1 MDNNLGAYLRARRE
15 LQRPEDV
22 GLRDDG
28 AGRMRRVRGLRREE
42 VAMLAGISVD
52 YYVRLEQGRDLHPS
66 EQVLESIG
74 CALMLDDDAK
84 AYLLALGHPKPVR
97 SRPRRP
103 ERVSVSIQRLIDGW
117 STTAAFVQGR
127 YLDNLAANT
136 LAVGLSPFH
145 APGINALRATFLQPE
160 AREFYRNWDEV
171 SANVVPYVRS
181 IAGADIDD
189 PRLTQLVGELSMH
202 SERFRTLWARHD
214 VKYKTSGTT
223 LLMHPQVGA
232 LELHYEKLALPGTN
246 GQMLVTY
253 HATPGGESFE
263 RLSLLA
269 SLSATQPFGGA
280 SSNAHTTTE
289 QRALLGRPVRPPR

>member
-22 GLRDDG
+22 GLREDG
-28 AGRMRRVRGLRREE
+28 AGRVRRVRGLRREE

-52 YYVRLEQGRDLHPS
+52 YYVRLEQGRDQHPS

-74 CALMLDDDAK
+74 SALMLDDDAK
-84 AYLLALGHPKPVR
+84 AYLVALGHPKPLR

-103 ERVSVSIQRLIDGW
+103 ERVSVRIQQLIDGW
-117 STTAAFVQGR
+117 PTTAAFVQGR

-145 APGINALRATFLQPE
+145 APGVNALRATFLQPE
-160 AREFYRNWDEV
+160 AREFYRDWDEV

-202 SERFRTLWARHD
+202 SERFRTLWVRHD

-232 LELHYEKLALPGTN
+232 LELHYEKLVLPGTN

-253 HATPGGESFE
+253 HATPGSESFE

-269 SLSATQPFGGA
+269 SLSATQSFARDVP
-280 SSNAHTTTE
+280 
-289 QRALLGRPVRPPR
+289 QRSHNN

>member
-1 MDNNLGAYLRARRE
+1 
-15 LQRPEDV
+15 
-22 GLRDDG
+22 
-28 AGRMRRVRGLRREE
+28 
-42 VAMLAGISVD
+42 MLAGISVD
-52 YYVRLEQGRDLHPS
+52 YYVRLEQGRDQHPS

-74 CALMLDDDAK
+74 TALMLDDDAK
-84 AYLLALGHPKPVR
+84 AYLLALGRPNPLR

-117 STTAAFVQGR
+117 TTTAAFVQGR
-127 YLDNLAANT
+127 YLDNLAANS

-232 LELHYEKLALPGTN
+232 LELHYEKLEVPGTN

-253 HATPGGESFE
+253 HATPGSESFE

-269 SLSATQPFGGA
+269 SLSATRVHP
-280 SSNAHTTTE
+280 
-289 QRALLGRPVRPPR
+289 L